1 MLAALRL
8 TGLGG
13 DALMRRELYASA
25 GIHAAILLWVAIGG
39 SLFRATDETE
49 FQVTGVQIIS
59 TAEFEELTQSVS
71 FETPQ
76 APSTPEAP
84 EALTPAPQAELPE
97 PPEQETAA
105 PEVSEPIAPVT
116 PPVETPPQIVEPDP
130 IPQTEVTD
138 QVAALAAPPQ
148 GDPNSAPSD
157 TPVPQEAPRVAP
169 TPAPAPPPDVETAP
183 DVVEQPSEPE
193 EADIPVEEIVET
205 APEEA
210 TTEIV
215 TEAETPSASNA
226 PRASSRPTARPARP
240 TPPPTPE
247 VETAADAPAPE
258 TPDAAEAE
266 PQQDSMADAIAAA
279 VADAAANP
287 SPAAPSGPPLT
298 QGEVDGLIADVR
310 ACWNV
315 GSLSS
320 EAQRTIVTISVQMA
334 ADGRPESGSIRMIA
348 SEGGSDAA
356 ARQAFEAG
364 RRAILRCGANGFDLP
379 QDKYDHWATIEM
391 VFNPEQMR
399 LR

>member
-1 MLAALRL
+1 MQAALRS

-13 DALMRRELYASA
+13 DAHMRRELYTSA
-25 GIHAAILLWVAIGG
+25 GIHAALLIWVAIGG
-39 SLFRATDETE
+39 NLFRSWEDTE

-59 TAEFEELTQSVS
+59 TAEFEELAQTAALD
-71 FETPQ
+71 TPE
-76 APSTPEAP
+76 APSAPEAP
-84 EALTPAPQAELPE
+84 EALTPQPRAELPE
-97 PPEQETAA
+97 PPQQEAPPPEVIDPPA
-105 PEVSEPIAPVT
+105 PEAPPLEV
-116 PPVETPPQIVEPDP
+116 PPQVLEPDP
-130 IPQTEVTD
+130 VPQAEVTD
-138 QVAALAAPPQ
+138 QIAALAAPPQ

-169 TPAPAPPPDVETAP
+169 TPAPAPPPEVDTAP
-183 DVVEQPSEPE
+183 DVVEQPAEPE
-193 EADIPVEEIVET
+193 EADAPVEEIVET

-215 TEAETPSASNA
+215 TEAETPSASTSA
-226 PRASSRPTARPARP
+226 LASVRPTARPARP
-240 TPPPTPE
+240 TPPPEPE
-247 VETAADAPAPE
+247 ADTQTAEDAPAPSE
-258 TPDAAEAE
+258 DAQE
-266 PQQDSMADAIAAA
+266 DSMADAIAAA
-279 VADAAANP
+279 VADAASSP

-315 GSLSS
+315 GALSS

-334 ADGRPESGSIRMIA
+334 SDGRPEGGSIRMIA